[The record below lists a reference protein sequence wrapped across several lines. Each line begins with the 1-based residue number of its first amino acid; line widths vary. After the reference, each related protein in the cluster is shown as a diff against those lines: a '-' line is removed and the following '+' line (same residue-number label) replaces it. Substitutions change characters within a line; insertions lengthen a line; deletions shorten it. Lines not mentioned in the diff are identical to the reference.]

1 MPNRPTTTLT
11 ILPPLPRRWQNKLA
25 RKIRHAVQVTLRGEG
40 LEEPVQVSLVLCDD
54 ATIHAL
60 NRQFLGHDYPT
71 DVLSFPLNA
80 PTPTASTCWAKS
92 SSAWR
97 PPSATPRRYRQPLER
112 ELLHLVIHGILHLL
126 GYDDTTPENR
136 RRMRRKELAYLRK
149 VTGKT

>member
-80 PTPTASTCWAKS
+80 PTPDGKHLLGEIVISVETAERNA
-92 SSAWR
+92 
-97 PPSATPRRYRQPLER
+97 RRYRQPLER

-126 GYDDTTPENR
+126 GYDDTTPKNR